1 MEGSMDNA
9 LTVANR
15 FIELAKE
22 DGQKLTPMQVL
33 KLVYIAH
40 GWALGLY
47 GEPLIYDEVQAWQYG
62 PVIPRLYNAIRQF
75 RNQPIDKP
83 LSTPQEE
90 LTPRERDVI
99 KQVYKIYGHMSG
111 PQLSRLTHA
120 ADSPWERIYRHGKF
134 GVVIPNDTIKKHYA
148 KLAKARQA
156 TA

>member
-1 MEGSMDNA
+1 MEESMDNA

-15 FIELAKE
+15 FIELADKE
-22 DGQKLTPMQVL
+22 GKKLTPMQLL

-40 GWALGLY
+40 GWTLGLY
-47 GEPLIYDEVQAWQYG
+47 REPLIYDEVQAWQYG

-75 RNQPIDKP
+75 KDQPVDRP

-90 LTPRERDVI
+90 LTAPELDVI
-99 KQVYKIYGHMSG
+99 RQVYKIYGHMSG

-120 ADSPWERIYRHGKF
+120 ADSPWEQIYRAGKF
-134 GVVIPNDTIKKHYA
+134 GAVIPNDTIKKHYA
-148 KLAKARQA
+148 KLAKTRQA